1 MSKPKKP
8 LELGARHAEVVQS
21 AIQHWLDTQLLTPDS
36 ATQLTDSITIRTFD
50 WEKFAKYT
58 LRLAI
63 ICLVIAVSSVVLEA
77 SFIRIYRRIV
87 ALPAW
92 LRGAI
97 TALMAVGIHVFA
109 YDRSVKL
116 PRQMY
121 ANEGIHAI
129 GALLFALAALQV
141 IEQLNDLYYERM
153 KRSQGSDEQSEAE
166 KEDEEAARQR
176 RIKEDKERSRLIGN
190 AIWAVSLGLAAVYAT
205 VALLSKSTLIW
216 TCAIMVTSSC
226 IGGSGGYL

>member
-1 MSKPKKP
+1 MSKPKR

-21 AIQHWLDTQLLTPDS
+21 AIQHWLDTQLLS
-36 ATQLTDSITIRTFD
+36 ESEATQLADSITIRTFD

-77 SFIRIYRRIV
+77 SFIRLYRRIV

-97 TALMAVGIHVFA
+97 TALMAVAVHVFA
-109 YDRSVKL
+109 YDRSVKM
-116 PRQMY
+116 PRQKY
-121 ANEGIHAI
+121 ANEGIHAV

-141 IEQLNDLYYERM
+141 IEQLNESYQQRV
-153 KRSQGSDEQSEAE
+153 KSQGSDGQSEAE

-176 RIKEDKERSRLIGN
+176 RIKEDRERSRLIGN